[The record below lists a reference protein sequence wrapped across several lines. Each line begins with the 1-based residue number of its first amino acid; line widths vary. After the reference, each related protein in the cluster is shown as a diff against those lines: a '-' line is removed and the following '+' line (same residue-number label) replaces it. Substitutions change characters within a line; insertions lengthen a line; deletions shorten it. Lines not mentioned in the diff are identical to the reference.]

1 MEEEGRA
8 KKEQE
13 LTEAY
18 TSQQPHSS
26 QMLGFDDNL
35 ESKVSENNTK
45 IIRPNA
51 GKLKLKKQKN
61 DKFGQRI
68 EHMVP
73 KKKNWNE
80 KNMQNDIYIHL

>member
-13 LTEAY
+13 LTEVY

-26 QMLGFDDNL
+26 RMLGFDDNL

-45 IIRPNA
+45 IIRPKA

-61 DKFGQRI
+61 EKFGQRI

-73 KKKNWNE
+73 KKKN
-80 KNMQNDIYIHL
+80 